1 MNTNENKRAQ
11 VEAREEVIELG
22 VASLE
27 TKGNLGPQN
36 EELGFSAGPGISE
49 E

>member
-1 MNTNENKRAQ
+1 MDNSENKKARI
-11 VEAREEVIELG
+11 EARDEVIELG
-22 VASLE
+22 VASVE
-27 TKGNLGPQN
+27 TQGNLGPQN

>member
-1 MNTNENKRAQ
+1 MNTNENRK
-11 VEAREEVIELG
+11 VGIEAREEVVELG
-22 VASLE
+22 VASVE
-27 TKGNLGPQN
+27 TRGNLGPQN